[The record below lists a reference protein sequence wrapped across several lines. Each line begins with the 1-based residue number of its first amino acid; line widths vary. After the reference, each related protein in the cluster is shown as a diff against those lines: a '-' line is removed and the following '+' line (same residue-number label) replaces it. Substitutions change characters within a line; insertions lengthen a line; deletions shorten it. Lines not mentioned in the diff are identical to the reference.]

1 MHLSRR
7 LKSSASFTTKPLLG
21 KFWVKMMPAAENGS
35 SRLSRARGGGVGRKW
50 RCIICAYFMWLPLSG
65 ALIILLITCCKYGK
79 IIQIYSSSSRF
90 SPHKAPHSCLVLPP
104 PPPPLLFLS
113 SLLVTPQLPL
123 SLPLDTGALSFL
135 LPHRHSGATAVASPL
150 SAPCF
155 FLSPHSF
162 FLN

>member
-1 MHLSRR
+1 MAVRGFLMHVGE
-7 LKSSASFTTKPLLG
+7 G
-21 KFWVKMMPAAENGS
+21 KG
-35 SRLSRARGGGVGRKW
+35 GRKW

-65 ALIILLITCCKYGK
+65 ALIILITLLITCCKYGE

-113 SLLVTPQLPL
+113 SLLVTPLLPL
-123 SLPLDTGALSFL
+123 SLSLDTGALSFL

-155 FLSPHSF
+155 FLSFSSLFF